1 MWKFR
6 RLQGFETFLSAAN
19 SHSVALSGGALLLI
33 SLTAHLHNPPFP
45 LNDKTFDFSSEAGKK
60 FIWTSNSKHE
70 KTFC

>member
-6 RLQGFETFLSAAN
+6 RLESSEKNFIISSDTLADQIDITAN
-19 SHSVALSGGALLLI
+19 IHPL
-33 SLTAHLHNPPFP
+33 FP

-60 FIWTSNSKHE
+60 VVWTSNSKHE